1 MRMRFKPYARAE
13 LMASDFHVH
22 EPLTHAGG
30 WHQLYARPQ
39 QPFILELGC
48 GKGGFISQLA
58 CAHPENNYLGIDITD
73 KVLILAK
80 RKIEAAYAAAGRPVD
95 NVKIMSTDIERIR
108 GVIAPED
115 TVQRI
120 YINFCNPWSKN
131 ASSNKHRLTY
141 PRQLDPVPGL
151 FGRRRRDLLQD
162 RRRRSVPGQPGV
174 LPRIRVRISSWTTYD
189 LHKDEPAWNIR
200 TEHEGMFTE
209 MGIPIK
215 ALIARKKPG
224 ADTVTWV
231 EPKVLKRMAAEAAAQ
246 QDAEVSENG

>member
-80 RKIEAAYAAAGRPVD
+80 RKIEAAYAAVGRPVD

-141 PRQLDPVPGL
+141 PRQLIQYRDFLADGGEIYFKTDDDDL
-151 FGRRRRDLLQD
+151 FWDSLEYFPASGYEIL
-162 RRRRSVPGQPGV
+162 
-174 LPRIRVRISSWTTYD
+174 WTTYD

>member
-141 PRQLDPVPGL
+141 PRQLIQYRDFLADDGEIYFKTDDDDL
-151 FGRRRRDLLQD
+151 FPDSLEYFPASGYEIL
-162 RRRRSVPGQPGV
+162 
-174 LPRIRVRISSWTTYD
+174 WTTYD

>member
-1 MRMRFKPYARAE
+1 MI
-13 LMASDFHVH
+13 SHVH

-30 WHQLYARPQ
+30 WRQLYARPQ

-48 GKGGFISQLA
+48 CKGGFISQLA
-58 CAHPENNYLGIDITD
+58 CAHPENNYLGHRHHRQGADY
-73 KVLILAK
+73 VAK

-95 NVKIMSTDIERIR
+95 NVTIDEHRHRAHPGRDS
-108 GVIAPED
+108 APED
-115 TVQRI
+115 TVQRL

-141 PRQLDPVPGL
+141 PRQLFQYRRAFWPTAARIYFKTDDDDL
-151 FGRRRRDLLQD
+151 FRDSLEYFPASGYKILSD
-162 RRRRSVPGQPGV
+162 HLRG
-174 LPRIRVRISSWTTYD
+174 

-231 EPKVLKRMAAEAAAQ
+231 EPKVLQADGSGGCRPAGRRGERKWLIPALCA
-246 QDAEVSENG
+246 

>member
-120 YINFCNPWSKN
+120 YINFCNPWSKTPPPT
-131 ASSNKHRLTY
+131 STGSPT
-141 PRQLDPVPGL
+141 PG
-151 FGRRRRDLLQD
+151 
-162 RRRRSVPGQPGV
+162 S
-174 LPRIRVRISSWTTYD
+174 
-189 LHKDEPAWNIR
+189 
-200 TEHEGMFTE
+200 
-209 MGIPIK
+209 
-215 ALIARKKPG
+215 
-224 ADTVTWV
+224 
-231 EPKVLKRMAAEAAAQ
+231 
-246 QDAEVSENG
+246 